1 MEIEQELI
9 KLEKELNTAL
19 DELDSIDEQ
28 YFLSFNKLSELIEKA
43 NKIGDYDLA
52 SEQTY
57 IVEEYKRLKEISQSN
72 AEEMYALLLY
82 KRSCLAQRNLNDE
95 ENMSFNQYF
104 LSWKLNKNK

>member
-52 SEQTY
+52 YEKTY
-57 IVEEYKRLKEISQSN
+57 IVEEYKRFKEISQSN